1 MAGIY
6 RLCHFCWPVS
16 VDYLSD
22 YDKFKHMLE
31 GKREVSE
38 HLRLSPTLCWNSK
51 YSLEDAWVLM
61 DCHMEDCQHYLSL
74 STYLE
79 IWITLH
85 GQYDWWIIVHYQ
97 LLNPT
102 ILAKIRFKILIFA
115 LLLWGTKD
123 ISNWITNETY
133 IHQLDHS
140 TKYSYVINQ
149 TWSHCHQQILPSHYG

>member
-79 IWITLH
+79 I
-85 GQYDWWIIVHYQ
+85 
-97 LLNPT
+97 
-102 ILAKIRFKILIFA
+102 
-115 LLLWGTKD
+115 
-123 ISNWITNETY
+123 
-133 IHQLDHS
+133 
-140 TKYSYVINQ
+140 
-149 TWSHCHQQILPSHYG
+149 